1 MSDEKHGPPVPETD
15 PDRTEIQRE
24 DPFGD
29 LSIGSEKTLDSE
41 GTSAQD
47 PDATLAAP
55 DSETPGDLPA
65 NLPPTIGKYQ
75 VLGKL
80 GEGGMGVVLEAEQ
93 QNPKR
98 RVALKVIRGGQF
110 VDDDQIRMFKR
121 EADTL
126 ALLKHANIGAIY
138 ESGHTEG
145 GRHFFAMELVRGK
158 TLDDYLADRPQTL
171 DRDELRHRLE
181 LFRKIADAV
190 HYAHQRGVIHRD
202 LKPSNIVVPDLE
214 DDEDTA
220 SGSGIPEI
228 KILDFGLARI
238 TEGDMAAVT
247 MQSEV
252 GLIKGTLPYM
262 SPEQARGMPEEIDLR
277 TDVYSLGVVLYE

>member
-1 MSDEKHGPPVPETD
+1 MSDDKYGPSVPEDD
-15 PDRTEIQRE
+15 PDRTEIHRE
-24 DPFGD
+24 EPFGD
-29 LSIGSEKTLDSE
+29 LTMGPDKILD
-41 GTSAQD
+41 TD
-47 PDATLAAP
+47 RTLAAEEVVAPEADATMAFDGDATMAAP
-55 DSETPGDLPA
+55 DQAAPADLPA
-65 NLPPTIGKYQ
+65 NLPSTIGKYQ

-145 GRHFFAMELVRGK
+145 GRHFFAMELVRGIGSGW
-158 TLDDYLADRPQTL
+158 TLCESRPQTL
-171 DRDELRHRLE
+171 DRSEIQHRLE

-190 HYAHQRGVIHRD
+190 HLCPPAGGDSPRSQALQHRGARPGRRRGECQRLRD
-202 LKPSNIVVPDLE
+202 S
-214 DDEDTA
+214 
-220 SGSGIPEI
+220 
-228 KILDFGLARI
+228 
-238 TEGDMAAVT
+238 
-247 MQSEV
+247 
-252 GLIKGTLPYM
+252 
-262 SPEQARGMPEEIDLR
+262 
-277 TDVYSLGVVLYE
+277 